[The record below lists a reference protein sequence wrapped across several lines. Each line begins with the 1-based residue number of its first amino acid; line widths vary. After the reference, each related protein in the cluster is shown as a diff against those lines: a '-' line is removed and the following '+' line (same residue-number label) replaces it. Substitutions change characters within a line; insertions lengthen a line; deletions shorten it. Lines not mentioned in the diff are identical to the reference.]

1 MSFTIE
7 DKEYNIEFTQN
18 RIEAIENNLNRSTL
32 DIMYRSNGLMTLK
45 ELKTFAGYGLKRT
58 GATAF
63 VNPAQGLKIAEKLL
77 EVNGYTKLLEEVTN
91 AVERD
96 CGFFFRA
103 D

>member
-1 MSFTIE
+1 MFTIE
-7 DKEYNIEFTQN
+7 DKEYDIEFTQN
-18 RIEAIENNLNRSTL
+18 RIEAIENNLNRSAL
-32 DIMYRSNGLMTLK
+32 DIIHRSNGLMTLK
-45 ELKTFAGYGLKRT
+45 ELKTFTGYGLKQT

-63 VNPAQGLKIAEKLL
+63 VNPAQGMKIAEKLL
-77 EVNGYTKLLEEVTN
+77 EVNGYTKLLEAVIN